1 MTFWRERSMERVFPG
16 DRTWAVAKARRLLRV
31 TVVWAAAAAA
41 AGLVEREAKRRGS
54 DRTGQGTWSRLQSER
69 RSSLFSASTRRWYS
83 FTDTTW

>member
-1 MTFWRERSMERVFPG
+1 MFGTKQVRNKRFLEIEHGSDKKEEATEGHGGLGDSNGNMVGGAERGGE
-16 DRTWAVAKARRLLRV
+16 
-31 TVVWAAAAAA
+31 
-41 AGLVEREAKRRGS
+41 S

>member
-1 MTFWRERSMERVFPG
+1 MFPG
-16 DRTWAVAKARRLLRV
+16 DGTVAVTKSWRLLRV

-41 AGLVEREAKRRGS
+41 AAGLVKGEAERGGES

-69 RSSLFSASTRRWYS
+69 RSSLFNASTRRWYS